1 MTSNFQNESSQ
12 KRSLVVEKKKKKYIL
27 RFWCIF
33 RQGITIFRCHH
44 YHKHNHNRVLY
55 TRRRMKNKRRE
66 TKGNGLLSL
75 KTDLRVVFT
84 RRLMVVFPVERT
96 KSPRWLFNVEE
107 CHACVASGFVSLIC
121 IQRSG
126 YQSRTLSKQERKFIR
141 HRYSSIGELSNESI
155 MRALSLP
162 IALVLFRTAYLRT
175 PGTDIFFF
183 FSIFLLLLRSRI
195 AIASSVKFLSL
206 PPRVNSPLIQHFSPL
221 INVDLKFI
229 IFLFNSSLSWNL

>member
-1 MTSNFQNESSQ
+1 MYCTREGGWKINE
-12 KRSLVVEKKKKKYIL
+12 
-27 RFWCIF
+27 
-33 RQGITIFRCHH
+33 G
-44 YHKHNHNRVLY
+44 
-55 TRRRMKNKRRE
+55 KRRE

-84 RRLMVVFPVERT
+84 RRLVVIFPVERT

-183 FSIFLLLLRSRI
+183 FYFSPTSSIEDCDSKFCKI
-195 AIASSVKFLSL
+195 PFVASSC
-206 PPRVNSPLIQHFSPL
+206 
-221 INVDLKFI
+221 
-229 IFLFNSSLSWNL
+229 